1 MAMDFLASLPTVP
14 GFAMLAFTEISTA
27 LPPFT
32 AMVDLFGQQMET
44 SDIAVVALLIVLE
57 GVLSIDNALVLGLLA
72 RRLPKEHQQKAL
84 TYGLIGAFVF
94 RILAI
99 FMATLLLKLPI
110 MKLLG
115 GGYLI
120 YIAVKHLF
128 FEQKD
133 ETAEQIK
140 IGPDGHPILEDPVTH
155 EQPVGAALEQEIAER
170 SPIVTRPKMAGTAK
184 FWPTVAVI
192 ELTDIAFAIDSILAA
207 LAFIPPSIQTPNPK
221 LWVVITGGMLGV
233 ILMRFAAVIF
243 IKMLDRFP
251 RFETAAYLLVTVIG
265 LKLCLDWHFN
275 ARPAD
280 WPMDKV
286 FHGPLDFHSPTSPV
300 FWSFWALMALCFA
313 VGFIPQKKAPPAN

>member
-1 MAMDFLASLPTVP
+1 MPPLL
-14 GFAMLAFTEISTA
+14 ETA
-27 LPPFT
+27 AVQPVFT
-32 AMVDLFGQQMET
+32 AMIEVFGQRAEA
-44 SDIAVVALLIVLE
+44 SDVAVVLLLILLE

-72 RRLPKEHQQKAL
+72 RRLPKHQQRKAL
-84 TYGLIGAFVF
+84 TYGLVGAFLF
-94 RILAI
+94 RIIAI
-99 FMATLLLKLPI
+99 FTATLLLKLPI

-120 YIAVKHLF
+120 YIALKHFF
-128 FEQKD
+128 FERKD
-133 ETAEQIK
+133 ETDEQIK
-140 IGPDGHPILEDPVTH
+140 IGPDGHPVLEDSVTH
-155 EQPVGAALEQEIAER
+155 EQLKGAALEQEIVER
-170 SPIVTRPKMAGTAK
+170 SPAVMRPRAAGLAK

-207 LAFIPPSIQTPNPK
+207 LAFIPPSVVTPNPK

-233 ILMRFAAVIF
+233 ILMRYAAVIF

-275 ARPAD
+275 ARPPD

-286 FHGPLDFHSPTSPV
+286 FHGPLDFHSPSSPA
-300 FWSFWALMALCFA
+300 FWTFWALMAVCFA
-313 VGFIPQKKAPPAN
+313 VGFIPQKKAKPSN